1 MTEQL
6 MSPAELDYVRF
17 EVTETFADRCD
28 IQARQQI
35 ADDQGG
41 FSQELAASYVD
52 VPCRF
57 AERTGRE
64 RTIAGRETVEGDWI
78 LTIAFNQALRASD
91 RVVHRGSRYEVVWV
105 DGSKSYNVHIRAILK
120 RLS

>member
-6 MSPAELDYVRF
+6 MSSADLDYVRF

-28 IQARQQI
+28 IQAAQGI
-35 ADDQGG
+35 EDGQGG
-41 FSQELAASYVD
+41 FSNAVATSYID

-64 RTIAGRETVEGDWI
+64 RAIAGRETVEGDWI
-78 LTIAFNQALRASD
+78 LTVVFNQAVSASD
-91 RVVHRGSRYEVVWV
+91 RVVHRGSQYEVVWV
-105 DGSKSYNVHIRAILK
+105 DESKSYNIHVRAILK
-120 RLS
+120 RLA